1 MPPSGGGISRVHRTT
16 LAGGGRV
23 LGVRPGAGWA
33 PVGAAW
39 SKRGD
44 TRTNLPC
51 GQSCCNSGAQN
62 VLELKEGHFGQCL
75 QMGEERKEASGRTE
89 ASGEC
94 EGHASEP
101 LRVRQGRG
109 QSTGRE
115 GRHRAGR
122 RDLGSSRSFV
132 ILCKPLPS
140 LAGPSHLPYKERA
153 AQAAPLNPCSCQTVA
168 VSS

>member
-1 MPPSGGGISRVHRTT
+1 MVIRWDDVDQQDVLGLGVHARDFYLVAGEHPPGGSGG
-16 LAGGGRV
+16 
-23 LGVRPGAGWA
+23 
-33 PVGAAW
+33 
-39 SKRGD
+39 
-44 TRTNLPC
+44 
-51 GQSCCNSGAQN
+51 
-62 VLELKEGHFGQCL
+62 
-75 QMGEERKEASGRTE
+75 
-89 ASGEC
+89 
-94 EGHASEP
+94 
-101 LRVRQGRG
+101 VRQGRG

>member
-1 MPPSGGGISRVHRTT
+1 MGRRGLADRTSLPRAASRASHLASEGDGLMPPSGGGISRVHRTT

-33 PVGAAW
+33 LVGAAW

-44 TRTNLPC
+44 TLTNLPC

-109 QSTGRE
+109 QGGGEPAWARDRE
-115 GRHRAGR
+115 P
-122 RDLGSSRSFV
+122 LG
-132 ILCKPLPS
+132 P
-140 LAGPSHLPYKERA
+140 
-153 AQAAPLNPCSCQTVA
+153 AP
-168 VSS
+168 